1 MKQCKR
7 HQKRPRVTICIH
19 FPIVRAIE
27 AEYQQFELISGQISI
42 LFLKS
47 EVQYSFSW
55 AFPLPFIN
63 HLFFIHPSPFTKMC
77 HYPKKIDYLVIDQL
91 IEIYNSNI
99 DYSVENKSVLTK
111 LGANFCN
118 LFSIQDIIPLV
129 IFINKFNL
137 LVPFSKFGKY

>member
-27 AEYQQFELISGQISI
+27 AECQQFELISGQLSI

-77 HYPKKIDYLVIDQL
+77 HYPKKIDYLAIDPL

-111 LGANFCN
+111 LFLQFIFHIGH
-118 LFSIQDIIPLV
+118 IIPLV

-137 LVPFSKFGKY
+137 LVPFLKFGKC